1 MKPGATLG
9 CCLVLRVWGSSRIEP
24 RSFLLQVQP
33 TGQAA
38 CLGALLFLYT
48 GDFFLHIRFHQ
59 DRSSQELPPAW
70 FCLPRVHVRAL
81 DARA

>member
-1 MKPGATLG
+1 MCALT
-9 CCLVLRVWGSSRIEP
+9 WGP
-24 RSFLLQVQP
+24 AQVPPAAQS
-33 TGQAA
+33 A

-48 GDFFLHIRFHQ
+48 GDFFLHIRFH
-59 DRSSQELPPAW
+59 DGQELPPAW